1 MEWELADIQ
10 AGFEE
15 AEEQEI
21 KLQPSLDHG
30 ESTGIPETHL
40 LLLHWLDYLKASDC
54 VDHNKLENSQRWEYQ
69 TSWPVSWETG
79 MRVKKQ
85 QLE

>member
-30 ESTGIPETHL
+30 ESKGIPETHL

-54 VDHNKLENSQRWEYQ
+54 VDYNKQWKILRDGSTRLADLSPEKLAWGIRSNS
-69 TSWPVSWETG
+69 
-79 MRVKKQ
+79 
-85 QLE
+85 

>member
-21 KLQPSLDHG
+21 KLQPSWDHG
-30 ESTGIPETHL
+30 ESKGIPETHL

-69 TSWPVSWETG
+69 TSWPASWETG